1 MVAKVDNEN
10 KKWFLSWL
18 SRELTFRNIA
28 FVLGIVFICGSLYST
43 TINAVAQVKAN
54 TIKIDCKVEE
64 TEFSV
69 FVDETANR
77 FERIEDKLDKIL
89 FYLVQKGK

>member
-1 MVAKVDNEN
+1 MEKQ
-10 KKWFLSWL
+10 KKSFMEWL
-18 SRELTFRNIA
+18 YRELNFRNIA

-43 TINAVAQVKAN
+43 TINAVEQVKEN
-54 TIKIDCKVEE
+54 TINIDCKVEE
-64 TEFSV
+64 TEFMV

-89 FYLVQKGK
+89 FYLVQKEK

>member
-1 MVAKVDNEN
+1 MD
-10 KKWFLSWL
+10 WL
-18 SRELTFRNIA
+18 YRELTFRNIA